1 MAQVQLSLDHDFAAA
16 PQVVWDALVDWKGHE
31 QWIPATRV
39 ELHGPG
45 DPTAVGAEFTAWSG
59 IGRRLALEDRMRV
72 DLFEFDPS
80 TSSGTCRVTKLGPL
94 LGGWAEFIVAPAAG
108 GTVVTWIEDVT
119 IPYLPQFLAPVGKV
133 IGVFGFKF
141 GLSRLAHMLRDVRA
155 VAV

>member
-1 MAQVQLSLDHDFAAA
+1 MAQVQLSLDHHFEAP

-45 DPTAVGAEFTAWSG
+45 DPTAVGSEFTAWSG

-72 DLFEFDPS
+72 DVLEFDAS
-80 TSSGTCRVTKLGPL
+80 TSSGSCRVTKLGPL
-94 LGGWAEFIVAPAAG
+94 LGGWAEFIVAPAGA

-119 IPYLPQFLAPVGKV
+119 IPRVPQFLAPLGRV
-133 IGVFGFKF
+133 IGVAGFRF
-141 GLSRLAHMLRDVRA
+141 GLSRLEKMLNASRS
-155 VAV
+155 VAA